1 MSAGRR
7 VALVGLGLSLALA
20 VTQTGAFTATI
31 ADRGVDVDIGD
42 DQSAYLGVQ
51 EHAVSVPGNVTTR
64 ATLATVTN
72 RFGSALDVSV
82 SVDGAEHTPPTLS
95 SVRGP
100 GTLSTGERGA
110 VVADVSCDDSA
121 AVEPVDV
128 VVEGTGPD
136 VGVELTRSVTVTCEA
151 VVETGSAETTATATA
166 TATSSPTESG

>member
-1 MSAGRR
+1 MSAGRQI
-7 VALVGLGLSLALA
+7 ALVGLGLALVLA

-31 ADRGVDVDIGD
+31 AERGVDVDVGD
-42 DQSAYLGVQ
+42 DQAAYLGVQ
-51 EHAVSVPGNVTTR
+51 EHSVSVSGNTTTR
-64 ATLATVTN
+64 VTLATVTN
-72 RFGSALDVSV
+72 RFGSSLEVSV
-82 SVDGAEHTPPTLS
+82 SVTESDDGPPSFS

-100 GTLSTGERGA
+100 GTLSPGESGA

-121 AVEPVDV
+121 AVESVDV

-151 VVETGSAETTATATA
+151 VVETESAETTATA